1 MTHCAHGHGDDTKRL
16 LAALA
21 VIGAF
26 TIFEVIGGLISG
38 SLALLAD
45 AGHMAADAGA
55 LALAASA
62 QWLAAR
68 PPDGR
73 LHFGYRRWQVL
84 AAFLNG
90 IALSLLLVWIV
101 FEAFQRFVAPEPISW
116 RPMLFVAIVGLA
128 ANGVAFR
135 ILHRPNEHN
144 INVRGAMLHVI
155 SDLLGSVVAVVA
167 ALVIAFTGWLRV
179 DPILSLLVAMLIA
192 RSAAGLLREA
202 GHILLEGA
210 PSHINTEELA
220 AALKDA
226 SRHVDDVHGVQIWQL
241 TPEQL
246 RINVHARLRKDADPQ
261 EALRILK
268 EKLADDYNIRESTI
282 QFEYDASC
290 PDCPPTLEAALEQA
304 SSATAAV
311 RERAETGGADNLNP
325 AS

>member
-1 MTHCAHGHGDDTKRL
+1 
-16 LAALA
+16 
-21 VIGAF
+21 
-26 TIFEVIGGLISG
+26 
-38 SLALLAD
+38 
-45 AGHMAADAGA
+45 
-55 LALAASA
+55 
-62 QWLAAR
+62 
-68 PPDGR
+68 
-73 LHFGYRRWQVL
+73 
-84 AAFLNG
+84 
-90 IALSLLLVWIV
+90 
-101 FEAFQRFVAPEPISW
+101 
-116 RPMLFVAIVGLA
+116 MLFVAIVGLA

-210 PSHINTEELA
+210 PPGVNKEELA
-220 AALKDA
+220 EALQNA
-226 SRHVDDVHGVQIWQL
+226 SHDVDDVHAVQIWQL
-241 TPEQL
+241 TPEQP
-246 RINVHARLRKDADPQ
+246 RINVHARLRKGADAQ

-268 EKLADDYNIRESTI
+268 EKLADDYNISESTI

-290 PDCPPTLEAALEQA
+290 PDCPQTPETVLDQT
-304 SSATAAV
+304 SSTEPAV
-311 RERAETGGADNLNP
+311 REPEETSGGAARSVGAESLNP